1 MSGGATP
8 GPAPPL
14 AAEELPLFEL
24 FQDLREAGL
33 SLGTRDY
40 LELLRALR
48 MGEGLDDTRA
58 LLRLCQLLWTGT
70 REESRLLERLFD
82 RTVEAAARRMR
93 PAPEPAAVAPE
104 PAPPPPASAAGSPAA
119 PPPAAAPA
127 VGAAPAAP
135 AATEA
140 RPPPRGRA
148 LELALA
154 MLRGAPGEVEPTAL
168 RRALPD
174 EYLPVSPRQMRQA
187 WRRLRRMERRGP
199 RTEPDVD
206 ATLAQIARDGVFLGP
221 ALVARRTNVERLL
234 LLVDRHGSMTPFQV
248 LTRRLV
254 ETARRGGRLA
264 HVGVWYFDN
273 TPLELDAGLAVHR
286 EGAGG
291 ELVLLR
297 DVLSAGPRAV
307 TGALVVSDAG
317 AARRAYSTERIE
329 ATGRF
334 LGELRA
340 QLRRVAWIN
349 PVPRHRWPGTS
360 AQAVRAV
367 IPMFE
372 ADRAGLDAAL
382 RVLRGRRPHPHGGP

>member
-1 MSGGATP
+1 MSREETP
-8 GPAPPL
+8 SSTPSL
-14 AAEELPLFEL
+14 AVEDLPLFEL

-33 SLGTRDY
+33 PLGTRDY

-70 REESRLLERLFD
+70 REEARLLERLFE
-82 RTVEAAARRMR
+82 RTVEAAVRRIR
-93 PAPEPAAVAPE
+93 PPAASSPAAPGPAPPSPEPAV
-104 PAPPPPASAAGSPAA
+104 SPAA
-119 PPPAAAPA
+119 PPPAAAPPP
-127 VGAAPAAP
+127 GAAAAAP
-135 AATEA
+135 QT
-140 RPPPRGRA
+140 RPPPPRGRA

-154 MLRGAPGEVEPTAL
+154 MLRGTPGEVEPPAL

-199 RTEPDVD
+199 RTEPDLD

-248 LTRRLV
+248 VTRRLA

-264 HVGVWYFDN
+264 YVGVWFFNN
-273 TPLELDAGLAVHR
+273 TPFELDAGLAVHP
-286 EGAGG
+286 EGPGS

-297 DVLSAGPRAV
+297 DVLSAGPRAI
-307 TGALVVSDAG
+307 TGVLIVSDAG
-317 AARRAYSTERIE
+317 AARRSYSTERIE
-329 ATGRF
+329 ATRRF

-340 QLRRVAWIN
+340 QLRRVAWVN
-349 PVPRHRWPGTS
+349 PVPRDRWPGTS
-360 AQAVRAV
+360 AQAIRALV
-367 IPMFE
+367 PMFE
-372 ADRAGLDAAL
+372 AHRAGLDAAL

>member
-1 MSGGATP
+1 MSRGATP
-8 GPAPPL
+8 GPAPPP
-14 AAEELPLFEL
+14 AVADLPLFEL

-33 SLGTRDY
+33 PLGTRDY

-70 REESRLLERLFD
+70 REEARLLERLFD
-82 RTVEAAARRMR
+82 RTVEAAARRVR
-93 PAPEPAAVAPE
+93 PPPGSSPAAPG
-104 PAPPPPASAAGSPAA
+104 PAPPPPEPAVSPAA

-127 VGAAPAAP
+127 SGSAAAAP
-135 AATEA
+135 EA
-140 RPPPRGRA
+140 HPPPPRGRA

-154 MLRGAPGEVEPTAL
+154 MLRGAPGEIEPPAL

-199 RTEPDVD
+199 RTEPDLD

-248 LTRRLV
+248 VTRRFA

-264 HVGVWYFDN
+264 HVGVWFFNN
-273 TPLELDAGLAVHR
+273 TPFELEAGLAVQP
-286 EGAGG
+286 EGPGS

-307 TGALVVSDAG
+307 TGALIVSDAG
-317 AARRAYSTERIE
+317 AARRTYATERIE
-329 ATGRF
+329 ATRRF

-340 QLRRVAWIN
+340 KLRRVAWVN
-349 PVPRHRWPGTS
+349 PVPRDRWPGTS
-360 AQAVRAV
+360 AQAIRALV
-367 IPMFE
+367 PMFE

-382 RVLRGRRPHPHGGP
+382 RVLRGRRPHPRGGP

>member
-8 GPAPPL
+8 SSAPPL
-14 AAEELPLFEL
+14 AVDELPLVEL

-33 SLGTRDY
+33 PLGTRDY

-48 MGEGLDDTRA
+48 MGEGLDDNRA

-70 REESRLLERLFD
+70 REEARLLERLFERAVD
-82 RTVEAAARRMR
+82 AAARRSR
-93 PAPEPAAVAPE
+93 PALELSTAAPGPAPEP
-104 PAPPPPASAAGSPAA
+104 PAPVNIPAV
-119 PPPAAAPA
+119 PPPAAA
-127 VGAAPAAP
+127 AAPGVAA
-135 AATEA
+135 ANEA
-140 RPPPRGRA
+140 PEVRPPPARGRA
-148 LELALA
+148 LELAMA

-199 RTEPDVD
+199 RTEPDLD

-248 LTRRLV
+248 VTRRLA

-264 HVGVWYFDN
+264 HVGVWYFNN
-273 TPLELDAGLAVHR
+273 TPFELEAGLAVHP
-286 EGAGG
+286 EGPGS

-297 DVLSAGPRAV
+297 DVLSAGARAV
-307 TGALVVSDAG
+307 TGALIVSDAG
-317 AARRAYSTERIE
+317 AARRNYATERIE
-329 ATGRF
+329 ATRRF

-349 PVPRHRWPGTS
+349 PVPRDRWPGTS
-360 AQAVRAV
+360 AQAIRALV
-367 IPMFE
+367 PMFE

-382 RVLRGRRPHPHGGP
+382 RVLRGRRPQPHGGR

>member
-8 GPAPPL
+8 SSAPPL
-14 AAEELPLFEL
+14 AVDDLPLVEL
-24 FQDLREAGL
+24 FEDLREAGL
-33 SLGTRDY
+33 PLGTRDY

-70 REESRLLERLFD
+70 REEARLLERLFERAVD
-82 RTVEAAARRMR
+82 AAARRVR
-93 PAPEPAAVAPE
+93 PAPELSATESQSQPTPPAPEPAQH
-104 PAPPPPASAAGSPAA
+104 AGA

-127 VGAAPAAP
+127 PATAPEAP
-135 AATEA
+135 EV
-140 RPPPRGRA
+140 RPPPARGRA
-148 LELALA
+148 LELAMA

-199 RTEPDVD
+199 RTEPDLD

-248 LTRRLV
+248 VTRRLA

-264 HVGVWYFDN
+264 HVGVWYFNN
-273 TPLELDAGLAVHR
+273 TPFELDAGLAVHA
-286 EGAGG
+286 EGPGS

-297 DVLSAGPRAV
+297 NVLSAGTRAV
-307 TGALVVSDAG
+307 TGALIVSDAG
-317 AARRAYSTERIE
+317 AARRNYATERIE
-329 ATGRF
+329 ATRRF
-334 LGELRA
+334 LGELRG

-349 PVPRHRWPGTS
+349 PVPRDRWPGTS
-360 AQAVRAV
+360 AQAIRALV
-367 IPMFE
+367 PMFE

-382 RVLRGRRPHPHGGP
+382 RVLRGRRPHPHGGR